1 MSTNKL
7 SFSLGKPK
15 PGAPAPGNPLAA
27 APKPLALQKGK
38 APASKPTSANLFG
51 GDDDDDESGPS
62 NTPITAIKGGP
73 SKLASSLKVGNGAIK
88 QNASLSRAQR
98 KLQEEA
104 LKLDQTVFE
113 YDEVWDGMQNAREKV
128 KEAKE
133 TEAGKR
139 DPKYID
145 AFLKSAATR
154 RLDRLRAEEKMM
166 QHERDKE
173 GDEFA
178 DKEKFMTTAYKKQL
192 EETKKAEQEEKER
205 EENERKSKKG
215 PGMTAFY
222 ATLLNADEEK
232 HAAAMAA
239 ASASANQPQG
249 PSLAIRPPTQQQQ
262 PQYEPEAE
270 EDPFLRREQARQAME
285 EAAKATTTAGPIIE
299 RMEAGVSTSN
309 EHVEINDEGA
319 VVDKRTLLKAG
330 LNIIKKPIAPL
341 PTAASRKIAA
351 DAPFKSRAVGEAASH
366 RERMERERRR
376 LAEQME
382 QENERAERTKR
393 QQEEEEEEKARIRST
408 GGANAS
414 EVEAKRKAAK
424 EKYEARKRAK
434 LEQQSAVTDN
444 PAQTGV

>member
-1 MSTNKL
+1 MSTSKL

-15 PGAPAPGNPLAA
+15 SGAPAPRNPLAA
-27 APKPLALQKGK
+27 TPKPTVVQKGK
-38 APASKPTSANLFG
+38 ASTSKPTTTNFFG
-51 GDDDDDESGPS
+51 GEDEEDDNSPAS
-62 NTPITAIKGGP
+62 TT
-73 SKLASSLKVGNGAIK
+73 LARPKAVSSLKPENATIK

-133 TEAGKR
+133 SEAGKR

-154 RLDRLRAEEKMM
+154 RLDRLRAEEKML

-178 DKEKFMTTAYKKQL
+178 DKEKFMTSAYKKQL
-192 EETKKAEQEEKER
+192 EEVRKAEEEEKQR
-205 EENERKSKKG
+205 EEIERKSKKG

-222 ATLLNADEEK
+222 ATMLNADEER

-239 ASASANQPQG
+239 ASMTATQPQG
-249 PSLAIRPPTQQQQ
+249 PSLAIRPPTQPQQ
-262 PQYEPEAE
+262 PHYEPDAE

-285 EAAKATTTAGPIIE
+285 EAARAATTTGPIVE
-299 RMEAGVSTSN
+299 RLEAGISTKN

-341 PTAASRKIAA
+341 PTSASRKIEAEL
-351 DAPFKSRAVGEAASH
+351 PYKSRAVGEAASY

-376 LAEQME
+376 LAEQMQ
-382 QENERAERTKR
+382 QERERAERNKL

-414 EVEAKRKAAK
+414 EVEAKRKAAR

-434 LEQQSAVTDN
+434 LEQQNAASE
-444 PAQTGV
+444 PPGKTGD